1 MPEWFSLQQEDPVDP
16 TPWATR
22 YARRENATAT
32 KSGKRAR
39 WQASGLNPIW
49 PRLDPINIAD
59 WREAE
64 EKKGEEVGQTRPSNM
79 YEWDHLFR
87 TERTQTNRLIGLKSW
102 QLSAW
107 WRAVGGRDL
116 REPGTYLG
124 DTFILHDHE
133 LPKVWRREQW
143 RDNGQRIHD
152 CPGFQD
158 HWIPDLDENEIF
170 SVDNPR
176 VWNAL
181 RPVLE
186 LASRLLQMLCYLN
199 RARPL

>member
-16 TPWATR
+16 TPWAAR
-22 YARRENATAT
+22 YGRRENAAAT

-49 PRLDPINIAD
+49 PWLDPINIAD
-59 WREAE
+59 CREGE
-64 EKKGEEVGQTRPSNM
+64 EKRRGEVDQTKPSNM
-79 YEWDHLFR
+79 DEWDHLFR
-87 TERTQTNRLIGLKSW
+87 TGSTQKNRLIGLKSW
-102 QLSAW
+102 QLPAW

-116 REPGTYLG
+116 RGPGTYLG

-133 LPKVWRREQW
+133 LPRMWRRKQW
-143 RDNGQRIHD
+143 RDNGQKIHD
-152 CPGFQD
+152 CPGFQG
-158 HWIPDLDENEIF
+158 HWIPDLDGNEIF

-186 LASRLLQMLCYLN
+186 LASRLLQMLCYSD